1 MDEARGSPTPLD
13 GLCLPVVRPELRD
26 DVCTHP
32 PRGPTLKAL
41 YGYVRPHRWAVVLGL
56 LCAPVLASLSA
67 VLLGVTLGVVA
78 VVGVGVAPVIPKIG
92 RPPSAGDRSRRG
104 GGAQGVAPWR
114 AQRSGTD
121 ERNFVNTAS
130 APTTDET
137 SLSARET
144 LKALYVYVRPHRRA
158 VALGLLC
165 ALVGAAGGLLQPL
178 ATKALVDRLA
188 SGDTIAGI
196 LVALTVLVVL
206 GTAVE
211 AFGAYV
217 LERTA
222 ESVVLAA
229 RRTLVGRLLRLRIA
243 EWERIPPG
251 DLMSRVT
258 SDTTLLR
265 SVSTQAVVSAA
276 TGAVAF
282 VAAVVVMAFLDVVL
296 LGVTLGV
303 VVLVGGAVMLVM
315 PRIARATERAQ
326 DAVGEISVVLER
338 ALGAFRTVKASGAEE
353 RETARVEAA
362 ARRAWRHGV
371 QSAKWE
377 AVAGSADELAVQ
389 LAFLAVLG
397 VGGARVASG
406 EIPVSTLIAFLLYL
420 FYLIEPVSRL
430 VDAASQY
437 QEGAAAISRIAQ
449 VERLAV
455 EPVEPV
461 EPTAGPKDALPRQ
474 GAAVPG
480 PASVRFEDVS
490 FRYRPGRPYVQR
502 QVSFEVPGAGMT
514 AFVGPSG
521 AGKSTVFALV
531 ERFYEADGGRVLVDG
546 KDVRDWSL
554 SELRSAI
561 GYVEQDAPVLA
572 GTLRENLVFA
582 APGATDDDIRDV
594 VARTRLDTLAE
605 RLPHGLDT
613 PVGHRGS
620 KLSGGERQRI
630 AIARTLLR
638 RPRLLLLDEATSQL
652 DAVNEL
658 ALRDVI
664 VEVALETT
672 VLVVAHRLSTVTGA
686 DRIVVMDAGRVRAV
700 GTHEQLVGEDRL
712 YARLAATQLLAPA
725 R

>member
-1 MDEARGSPTPLD
+1 
-13 GLCLPVVRPELRD
+13 
-26 DVCTHP
+26 
-32 PRGPTLKAL
+32 
-41 YGYVRPHRWAVVLGL
+41 
-56 LCAPVLASLSA
+56 
-67 VLLGVTLGVVA
+67 
-78 VVGVGVAPVIPKIG
+78 
-92 RPPSAGDRSRRG
+92 
-104 GGAQGVAPWR
+104 
-114 AQRSGTD
+114 
-121 ERNFVNTAS
+121 
-130 APTTDET
+130 
-137 SLSARET
+137 
-144 LKALYVYVRPHRRA
+144 
-158 VALGLLC
+158 
-165 ALVGAAGGLLQPL
+165 VGAAGGLLQPL
-178 ATKALVDRLA
+178 ATKTLVDRLA
-188 SGDTIAGI
+188 SGGTVAGI
-196 LVALTVLVVL
+196 LIALTVLVVL

-229 RRTLVGRLLRLRIA
+229 RRTVVGRLLRLRIA

-265 SVSTQAVVSAA
+265 AVSTQAVVSAA

-282 VAAVVVMAFLDVVL
+282 VAAVVMMAFLDAVL

-303 VVLVGGAVMLVM
+303 VVLVGGATMLVM
-315 PRIARATERAQ
+315 PRIARATERSQ
-326 DAVGEISVVLER
+326 EAVGEISVALER
-338 ALGAFRTVKASGAEE
+338 AFGAFRTVKASGAEA
-353 RETARVEAA
+353 RETARVDAA

-371 QSAKWE
+371 KSAKWE

-389 LAFLAVLG
+389 LAFLAVLA

-430 VDAASQY
+430 VEAVSSY
-437 QEGAAAISRIAQ
+437 QEGAAAISRITQ
-449 VERLAV
+449 VEHLATEPADR
-455 EPVEPV
+455 EPVS
-461 EPTAGPKDALPRQ
+461 LPRQ
-474 GAAVPG
+474 GAAAPG

-490 FRYRPGRPYVQR
+490 FRYRPGLPHVHQ
-502 QVSFEVPGAGMT
+502 QVSFEVPASGMT

-531 ERFYEADGGRVLVDG
+531 ERFHEATGGRVLVDG
-546 KDVRDWSL
+546 KDVQDWSL
-554 SELRSAI
+554 AELRSAI

-572 GTLRENLVFA
+572 STLRENLVFA
-582 APGATDDDIRDV
+582 APAATDDDIREV
-594 VARTRLDTLAE
+594 LARTRLDALVE

-630 AIARTLLR
+630 AIARALLR

-664 VEVALETT
+664 TEVARETT

-700 GTHEQLVGEDRL
+700 GTHRELVTEDPL
-712 YARLAATQLLAPA
+712 YAELAATQLLAPA